1 MIFNLLL
8 ILLLLYI
15 LTKNYLIDKFGN
27 FKVKNTNYIFIH
39 IPKNAGTSFSKTYC
53 KKEVGHTTAQ
63 TYSIEE
69 LKKSI
74 AIIRNP
80 YDRLISCYNYFKMN
94 NNYWSKKYGNPVHH
108 DYCKKHS
115 FKDFVDDL
123 YHKKI
128 DFDIHL
134 LPQVHFLKKDGK
146 IYTKLLK
153 LENIKEDFYNYFGEK
168 INLPLINKSKNHNVL
183 LDTEDKRKIYEIY
196 KEDFELLN
204 YSK

>member
-1 MIFNLLL
+1 MIINLLL
-8 ILLLLYI
+8 ILLLIYI
-15 LTKNYLIDKFGN
+15 LFRNDTFDNFTNFEIKNKKYL
-27 FKVKNTNYIFIH
+27 FIH
-39 IPKNAGTSFSKTYC
+39 IPKNAGTSFSKKYC
-53 KKEVGHTTAQ
+53 KKEVGHRTSN
-63 TYSIEE
+63 TYTIKE
-69 LKKSI
+69 LKNSV
-74 AIIRNP
+74 AIVRNP
-80 YDRLISCYNYFKMN
+80 YDRLISCYNYFKMK

-108 DYCKKHS
+108 DYCNKHS
-115 FKDFVDDL
+115 FKEFVDDL
-123 YHKKI
+123 YNKKLE
-128 DFDIHL
+128 FDIHL
-134 LPQVHFLKKDGK
+134 NPQVHFLKKDGV